1 MIVGVGVDA
10 VEVASIQK
18 CCDREHFEQRI
29 FTAAE
34 IEQFDSKKVRAA
46 SDFAGKEAVA
56 KVFGSGF
63 SGCQPGDIEILRDEK
78 GAPYVQLYRGAKK
91 LADHLGI
98 TTIHI
103 SITNTSE
110 LAVAYAVGSNEQGE

>member
-10 VEVASIQK
+10 VEIARVQK
-18 CCDREHFEQRI
+18 CCERAHFEQRI

-34 IEQFDSKKVRAA
+34 MEQFDRKKLRAA

-56 KVFGSGF
+56 KIFGSGF

-78 GAPYVQLYRGAKK
+78 GAPYVKLYRGAKE
-91 LADHLGI
+91 LAERLGI
-98 TTIHI
+98 TAIHI

-110 LAVAYAVGSNEQGE
+110 LAVAFAVGCDEQGE